1 MSFLEGMG
9 NLIKK
14 YFPVVSVIIV
24 IIMSVLDGTLMNV
37 ALPSLTKEFDVEPN
51 TTIWLINSY
60 QMVIMMFLLV
70 FATFGDIIG
79 YRKIFLSG
87 VVVFTVASA
96 LCALSQNFAM
106 LVCSRILQGL
116 GAACV
121 MSVNTAL
128 VRLIY
133 PPEVLGRGMSI
144 NAMAVAVSSAAGPS
158 IAGLILST
166 LSWHWLFAINIPLGI
181 ISFWIGY
188 RMLPRSSNAKKR
200 TVGFLDC
207 IGNVLTFG
215 LMIYALEG
223 FAHHE
228 SRAIVSIAF
237 VAFLV
242 IGYFYLR
249 SQLNTS
255 APLLPVDLLKIP
267 IFARSIMTSVSS
279 FMAQMLAMV
288 SLPFF
293 FQDAMH
299 FTPVEIG
306 VLLTPWP
313 IATMVTAP
321 LAGRLVERYH
331 PGILGAVGMCVFSV
345 GLFSLYFLSEDS
357 TIVDIFWRVMICG
370 AGFGLFQT
378 PNNLTIMSSAP
389 MERSGGASGML
400 GMARLCGQ
408 TVGTTAV
415 AIVFAII
422 PHTDGARLCLL
433 LAALMALVAGTAS
446 ISRVT
451 QKFVNPRNRS

>member
-1 MSFLEGMG
+1 
-9 NLIKK
+9 
-14 YFPVVSVIIV
+14 
-24 IIMSVLDGTLMNV
+24 MSVLDGTLMNV

-51 TTIWLINSY
+51 TAIWLINSY

-158 IAGLILST
+158 IARLILST

-215 LMIYALEG
+215 LMISALEG

>member
-1 MSFLEGMG
+1 
-9 NLIKK
+9 
-14 YFPVVSVIIV
+14 
-24 IIMSVLDGTLMNV
+24 MSVLDGTLMNV

-51 TTIWLINSY
+51 TAIWLINSY

-158 IAGLILST
+158 IARLILST

>member
-1 MSFLEGMG
+1 
-9 NLIKK
+9 
-14 YFPVVSVIIV
+14 
-24 IIMSVLDGTLMNV
+24 MSVLDGTLMNV

-51 TTIWLINSY
+51 TAIWLINSY

-446 ISRVT
+446 ISRVI

>member
-1 MSFLEGMG
+1 
-9 NLIKK
+9 
-14 YFPVVSVIIV
+14 
-24 IIMSVLDGTLMNV
+24 MSVLDGTLMNV

-51 TTIWLINSY
+51 TAIWLINSY

-237 VAFLV
+237 VAFFV
-242 IGYFYLR
+242 IGHFYLR

>member
-1 MSFLEGMG
+1 
-9 NLIKK
+9 
-14 YFPVVSVIIV
+14 
-24 IIMSVLDGTLMNV
+24 MSVLDGTLMNV

-51 TTIWLINSY
+51 TAIWLINSY

-188 RMLPRSSNAKKR
+188 RMLPRSVNAKKR

-321 LAGRLVERYH
+321 LAGHLVERYH

>member
-1 MSFLEGMG
+1 MSFFEGMG

-51 TTIWLINSY
+51 TAIWLINSY

>member
-1 MSFLEGMG
+1 MG

-51 TTIWLINSY
+51 TAIWLINSY

-158 IAGLILST
+158 IAGLILSI

>member
-1 MSFLEGMG
+1 MSL
-9 NLIKK
+9 LRQC
-14 YFPVVSVIIV
+14 FPVVSVIIV
-24 IIMSVLDGTLMNV
+24 IVMSVLDGTLVNV

-51 TTIWLINSY
+51 TAIWLINSY

-70 FATFGDIIG
+70 FATLGDIIG
-79 YRKIFLSG
+79 YRKIFLYG
-87 VVVFTVASA
+87 VTVFTIASA
-96 LCALSQNFAM
+96 LCALSQNFEM
-106 LVCSRILQGL
+106 LVCSRVLQGL

-158 IAGLILST
+158 IAGLILSA

-188 RMLPRSSNAKKR
+188 KRLPRNVSLKKKN
-200 TVGFLDC
+200 VGFWGCL
-207 IGNVLTFG
+207 GNVLTFG

-228 SRAIVSIAF
+228 SRVLISVAF

-249 SQLNTS
+249 SQLNAST
-255 APLLPVDLLKIP
+255 PLLPVDLLKIP

-313 IATMVTAP
+313 IATMLTAP
-321 LAGRLVERYH
+321 IAGRLVERYH
-331 PGILGAVGMCVFSV
+331 PGILGAIGMGIFSA
-345 GLFSLYFLSEDS
+345 GLFLLYFMPEGSD
-357 TIVDIFWRVMICG
+357 VADIFWRVMICG

-408 TVGTTAV
+408 TLGTTAV
-415 AIVFAII
+415 AIVFAIM
-422 PHTDGARLCLL
+422 PHTAGARLCLL
-433 LAALMALVAGTAS
+433 FGAVVALIAGTAS
-446 ISRVT
+446 MSRVT
-451 QKFVNPRNRS
+451 QKFVNPRNRSRQ

>member
-1 MSFLEGMG
+1 MPFLEGMG

-51 TTIWLINSY
+51 TAIWLINSY

-158 IAGLILST
+158 IARLILST

>member
-1 MSFLEGMG
+1 
-9 NLIKK
+9 
-14 YFPVVSVIIV
+14 
-24 IIMSVLDGTLMNV
+24 MSVLDGTLMNV

-51 TTIWLINSY
+51 TAIWLINSY

-87 VVVFTVASA
+87 GVVFTVASA

>member
-1 MSFLEGMG
+1 
-9 NLIKK
+9 
-14 YFPVVSVIIV
+14 
-24 IIMSVLDGTLMNV
+24 MSVLDGTLMNV

-51 TTIWLINSY
+51 T
-60 QMVIMMFLLV
+60 
-70 FATFGDIIG
+70 
-79 YRKIFLSG
+79 
-87 VVVFTVASA
+87 ASA

>member
-1 MSFLEGMG
+1 
-9 NLIKK
+9 
-14 YFPVVSVIIV
+14 
-24 IIMSVLDGTLMNV
+24 MSVLDGTLMNV

-51 TTIWLINSY
+51 TAIWLINSY

-249 SQLNTS
+249 NQLNTS

>member
-1 MSFLEGMG
+1 
-9 NLIKK
+9 
-14 YFPVVSVIIV
+14 
-24 IIMSVLDGTLMNV
+24 MSVLDGTLMNV

-51 TTIWLINSY
+51 TAIWLINSY

-188 RMLPRSSNAKKR
+188 RMLPRSVNAKKR

-331 PGILGAVGMCVFSV
+331 PGILGAVGLCVFSV

>member
-51 TTIWLINSY
+51 TAIWLINSY

-87 VVVFTVASA
+87 GVVFTVASA

-293 FQDAMH
+293 FQDVMH

>member
-1 MSFLEGMG
+1 MG

-51 TTIWLINSY
+51 TAIWLINSY

-188 RMLPRSSNAKKR
+188 RMLPRSVNAKKR

-321 LAGRLVERYH
+321 LAGHLVERYH

>member
-51 TTIWLINSY
+51 TAIWLINSY

>member
-1 MSFLEGMG
+1 
-9 NLIKK
+9 
-14 YFPVVSVIIV
+14 
-24 IIMSVLDGTLMNV
+24 MSVLDGTLMNV

-51 TTIWLINSY
+51 TAIWLINSY

-378 PNNLTIMSSAP
+378 AINLTIMSSAP

>member
-1 MSFLEGMG
+1 
-9 NLIKK
+9 
-14 YFPVVSVIIV
+14 
-24 IIMSVLDGTLMNV
+24 MSVLDGTLMNV

-51 TTIWLINSY
+51 TAIWLINSY

-433 LAALMALVAGTAS
+433 LAALMAQVAGTAS

>member
-1 MSFLEGMG
+1 
-9 NLIKK
+9 
-14 YFPVVSVIIV
+14 
-24 IIMSVLDGTLMNV
+24 MSVLDGTLMNV

-51 TTIWLINSY
+51 TAIWLINSY

-400 GMARLCGQ
+400 GIARLCGQ

>member
-51 TTIWLINSY
+51 TAIWLINSY

-321 LAGRLVERYH
+321 LAGHLVERYH

>member
-1 MSFLEGMG
+1 
-9 NLIKK
+9 
-14 YFPVVSVIIV
+14 
-24 IIMSVLDGTLMNV
+24 MSVLDGTLMNV

-51 TTIWLINSY
+51 TAIWLINSY

-121 MSVNTAL
+121 MSVKTAL

-188 RMLPRSSNAKKR
+188 RMLPRSVNAKKR

-255 APLLPVDLLKIP
+255 SPLLPVDLLKIP

-321 LAGRLVERYH
+321 LAGHLVERYH

>member
-51 TTIWLINSY
+51 TAIWLINSY

-331 PGILGAVGMCVFSV
+331 PGILGAVGLCVFSV

>member
-51 TTIWLINSY
+51 TAIWLINSY

-433 LAALMALVAGTAS
+433 FAALMALVAGTAS

>member
-1 MSFLEGMG
+1 
-9 NLIKK
+9 
-14 YFPVVSVIIV
+14 
-24 IIMSVLDGTLMNV
+24 MSVLDGTLMNV

-51 TTIWLINSY
+51 TAIWLINSY

-288 SLPFF
+288 SLSFF

>member
-1 MSFLEGMG
+1 
-9 NLIKK
+9 
-14 YFPVVSVIIV
+14 
-24 IIMSVLDGTLMNV
+24 MSVLDGTLMNV

-255 APLLPVDLLKIP
+255 SPLLPVDLLKIP

-293 FQDAMH
+293 FQDVMH

>member
-1 MSFLEGMG
+1 
-9 NLIKK
+9 
-14 YFPVVSVIIV
+14 
-24 IIMSVLDGTLMNV
+24 MSVLDGTLMNV

-51 TTIWLINSY
+51 TAIWLINSY

>member
-1 MSFLEGMG
+1 
-9 NLIKK
+9 
-14 YFPVVSVIIV
+14 
-24 IIMSVLDGTLMNV
+24 
-37 ALPSLTKEFDVEPN
+37 
-51 TTIWLINSY
+51 
-60 QMVIMMFLLV
+60 
-70 FATFGDIIG
+70 
-79 YRKIFLSG
+79 
-87 VVVFTVASA
+87 
-96 LCALSQNFAM
+96 
-106 LVCSRILQGL
+106 
-116 GAACV
+116 
-121 MSVNTAL
+121 
-128 VRLIY
+128 
-133 PPEVLGRGMSI
+133 
-144 NAMAVAVSSAAGPS
+144 
-158 IAGLILST
+158 
-166 LSWHWLFAINIPLGI
+166 
-181 ISFWIGY
+181 
-188 RMLPRSSNAKKR
+188 
-200 TVGFLDC
+200 
-207 IGNVLTFG
+207 
-215 LMIYALEG
+215 MIYALEG

-293 FQDAMH
+293 FQDSMH

>member
-1 MSFLEGMG
+1 
-9 NLIKK
+9 
-14 YFPVVSVIIV
+14 
-24 IIMSVLDGTLMNV
+24 MSVLDGTLMNV

-51 TTIWLINSY
+51 TAIWLINSY

-237 VAFLV
+237 VAFFV

-255 APLLPVDLLKIP
+255 SPLLPVDLLKIP

-293 FQDAMH
+293 FQDVMH

>member
-1 MSFLEGMG
+1 
-9 NLIKK
+9 
-14 YFPVVSVIIV
+14 
-24 IIMSVLDGTLMNV
+24 MSVLDGTLMNV

-51 TTIWLINSY
+51 TAIWLINSY

-87 VVVFTVASA
+87 GVVFTVASA

-293 FQDAMH
+293 FQDVMH

>member
-51 TTIWLINSY
+51 TAIWLINSY

-293 FQDAMH
+293 FQDAMY

>member
-1 MSFLEGMG
+1 
-9 NLIKK
+9 
-14 YFPVVSVIIV
+14 
-24 IIMSVLDGTLMNV
+24 MSVLDGTLVNV

-51 TTIWLINSY
+51 TAIWLINSY

-70 FATFGDIIG
+70 FATLGDIIG
-79 YRKIFLSG
+79 YRKVFLYG
-87 VVVFTVASA
+87 VTVFTIASA
-96 LCALSQNFAM
+96 LCALSQNFEM
-106 LVCSRILQGL
+106 LVCSRVLQGL

-158 IAGLILST
+158 IAGLILSA

-188 RMLPRSSNAKKR
+188 KRLPRNVSLKKKN
-200 TVGFLDC
+200 VGFWGCL
-207 IGNVLTFG
+207 GNVLTFG

-228 SRAIVSIAF
+228 SRVLISVAF

-249 SQLNTS
+249 SQLNALT
-255 APLLPVDLLKIP
+255 PLLPVDLLKIP

-313 IATMVTAP
+313 IATMLTAP
-321 LAGRLVERYH
+321 IAGRLVERYH
-331 PGILGAVGMCVFSV
+331 PGILGAIGMGIFSA
-345 GLFSLYFLSEDS
+345 GLFLLYFMPEGSD
-357 TIVDIFWRVMICG
+357 VADIFWRVMICG

-408 TVGTTAV
+408 TLGTTAV
-415 AIVFAII
+415 AIVFAIM
-422 PHTDGARLCLL
+422 PHTAGARLCLL
-433 LAALMALVAGTAS
+433 FGAVVALIAGTAS
-446 ISRVT
+446 MSRVT
-451 QKFVNPRNRS
+451 QKFVNPRNRSRQ

>member
-1 MSFLEGMG
+1 
-9 NLIKK
+9 
-14 YFPVVSVIIV
+14 
-24 IIMSVLDGTLMNV
+24 MSVLDGTLMNV

-51 TTIWLINSY
+51 TAIWLINSY

-255 APLLPVDLLKIP
+255 SPLLPVDLLKIP

>member
-1 MSFLEGMG
+1 
-9 NLIKK
+9 
-14 YFPVVSVIIV
+14 
-24 IIMSVLDGTLMNV
+24 MSVLDGTLMNV

-51 TTIWLINSY
+51 TAIWLINSY

-200 TVGFLDC
+200 AVGFLDC

>member
-1 MSFLEGMG
+1 
-9 NLIKK
+9 
-14 YFPVVSVIIV
+14 
-24 IIMSVLDGTLMNV
+24 MSVLDGTLMNV

-51 TTIWLINSY
+51 TAIWLINSY

-96 LCALSQNFAM
+96 LCALSQNFAV

>member
-51 TTIWLINSY
+51 TAIWLINSY

-188 RMLPRSSNAKKR
+188 RMLPRSVNAKKR

-321 LAGRLVERYH
+321 LAGHLVERYH

>member
-1 MSFLEGMG
+1 
-9 NLIKK
+9 
-14 YFPVVSVIIV
+14 
-24 IIMSVLDGTLMNV
+24 MSVLDGTLMNV

-51 TTIWLINSY
+51 TAIWLINSY

-293 FQDAMH
+293 FQDVMH